1 LITGDGGRVAN
12 VVVAR
17 ARAAWSN
24 ASMTH
29 PMQEQPILQDRLPV
43 HPWAD
48 PATLRL
54 PGIQPVEG
62 RDWLRV
68 DEAYAGQMALRD
80 RLIAAQPGVVHAV
93 LESARPA
100 ADELYAVVLD
110 WLRGEP
116 GFAVGDRTVTRPDG
130 VTVPL
135 DPAQPLLTLGRLVQ
149 QDLCLMEARGAEHD
163 LTGAILCF
171 PASWTLAQKL
181 GRPMTGIHQPVE
193 IYNAELAA
201 RVHRLLAAI
210 RPGQPLWRMNFFT
223 YDSFHLHHPRVE
235 GDWRRQ
241 PTGQAYVRCERQTLL
256 RLPETRAV
264 LFAIH
269 TIVVDARQIAPADYD
284 ALRAAMH

>member
-1 LITGDGGRVAN
+1 MVN
-12 VVVAR
+12 
-17 ARAAWSN
+17 
-24 ASMTH
+24 
-29 PMQEQPILQDRLPV
+29 PMQDEAILQDRLPL

-48 PATLRL
+48 PATRRL

-80 RLIAAQPGVVHAV
+80 RLIAGQPEVVHG
-93 LESARPA
+93 LLDSARPA
-100 ADELYAVVLD
+100 AEELYQTVLD
-110 WLRGEP
+110 WLRDAP
-116 GFAVGDRTVTRPDG
+116 GFAVGPQAVTRPDG
-130 VTVPL
+130 VTVTL
-135 DPAQPLLTLGRLVQ
+135 DPDRPLLTLGRLVQ
-149 QDLCLMEARGAEHD
+149 QDLCLMQSTGGEFD

-181 GRPMTGIHQPVE
+181 GRPMTGIHQPVQ
-193 IYNAELAA
+193 IYDDQLAA

-210 RPGQPLWRMNFFT
+210 RPDQPLWRMNFFT

-241 PTGQAYVRCERQTLL
+241 PTGRSYVRCERQTLL
-256 RLPETRAV
+256 RLPRTRAV

-269 TIVVDARQIAPADYD
+269 TIVVDARQISADDYA